1 MAAGFRRALCKE
13 SFWAIDHTGTARD
26 GFAPIRQMRSVLIL
40 GAGPAGS
47 AAAIAALA
55 ESVPVS
61 ILEKSLH
68 RRHKV
73 CGEFISPEACG
84 ILAELGVWEQFL
96 RLEPTRIRDCV
107 LHFGRL
113 TKKWTMPEY
122 GYGLSRYELDGLL
135 LQRAA
140 ALGATVS
147 NQVVPNGSFGD
158 HSWADAPEAA
168 GKLGIVL
175 ATGRRAAAA
184 PGKRLFGFKAHFEG
198 PADDAVELFFFSGGY
213 VGVSCV
219 EHGITNVCGIAPES
233 ALHACGFRLDEFVL
247 RSEAL
252 AERLR
257 PLSRKFKWL
266 TVGPL
271 VYSSNLRS
279 WVDPITY
286 PAGDALGFVDPFT
299 GSGILNALLT
309 GWLSGSAA
317 AQGLSSQGYVARC
330 GALLAKPYRTSALFR
345 GLLDAGCAQHLAALI
360 PGSWLFRLT
369 RVGRLA
375 TYRLCA

>member
-1 MAAGFRRALCKE
+1 MK
-13 SFWAIDHTGTARD
+13 
-26 GFAPIRQMRSVLIL
+26 SVLVI

-47 AAAIAALA
+47 VAAIAALG

-61 ILEKSLH
+61 ILEKSRH

-84 ILAELGVWEQFL
+84 ILSELGVWEQFL
-96 RLEPTRIRDCV
+96 RLHPTRIRNCR
-107 LHFGRL
+107 LHFGRV
-113 TKKWTMPEY
+113 TKKWTLPDC

-135 LQRAA
+135 LQRAV
-140 ALGATVS
+140 ALGANVGYQRVAS
-147 NQVVPNGSFGD
+147 NSPVEGGT
-158 HSWADAPEAA
+158 A
-168 GKLGIVL
+168 IVL
-175 ATGRRAAAA
+175 ATGRKCAAP

-198 PADDAVELFFFSGGY
+198 PADDAVELFFSGGGY

-219 EHGITNVCGIAPES
+219 EHGVTNVCGIAPES
-233 ALHACGFRLDEFVL
+233 ALRACGFRLDEFVL
-247 RSEAL
+247 RCEPL

-257 PLSRKFKWL
+257 PLSRKFAWL

-271 VYSSNLRS
+271 VYSSNFRACA
-279 WVDPITY
+279 DPATY

-309 GWLSGSAA
+309 GCLSGSAA
-317 AQGLSSQGYVARC
+317 AQGLSSQAHVARC
-330 GALLAKPYRTSALFR
+330 GALLEEPYRRSALFR
-345 GLLDAGCAQHLAALI
+345 ALLDVGCGQYLASLI

-375 TYRLCA
+375 RYRPLGQSLMLG

>member
-1 MAAGFRRALCKE
+1 MAAGVRRAACKN

-26 GFAPIRQMRSVLIL
+26 GLASVRQMKSFLIL

-47 AAAIAALA
+47 VAAIAALA

-61 ILEKSLH
+61 ILEKSRH

-113 TKKWTMPEY
+113 TKKWTLPEC

-135 LQRAA
+135 LERAV

-147 NQVVPNGSFGD
+147 NQVVPNNSFGN
-158 HSWADAPEAA
+158 HFPADAPGPG
-168 GKLGIVL
+168 GKTAIVL

-198 PADDAVELFFFSGGY
+198 PAADAVELFFFSGGY

-219 EHGITNVCGIAPES
+219 ERGITNVCGIAPES

-271 VYSSNLRS
+271 VYSRTVRT
-279 WVDPITY
+279 WVDPITS

-317 AQGLSSQGYVARC
+317 AQGLSSQGCVARC
-330 GALLAKPYRTSALFR
+330 GALLGKPYWTSALFS
-345 GLLDAGCAQHLAALI
+345 GLLDVGCAQHLAALI

-375 TYRLCA
+375 TYSSCV

>member
-1 MAAGFRRALCKE
+1 MK
-13 SFWAIDHTGTARD
+13 
-26 GFAPIRQMRSVLIL
+26 SVLIL

-55 ESVPVS
+55 EAVPVS
-61 ILEKSLH
+61 ILEKSRH

-96 RLEPTRIRDCV
+96 LLQPARIRNCA
-107 LHFGRL
+107 LHFGRV
-113 TKKWTMPEY
+113 TKKWTLPEC

-135 LQRAA
+135 LQRAVA
-140 ALGATVS
+140 QGASVS
-147 NQVVPNGSFGD
+147 NQVVTS
-158 HSWADAPEAA
+158 DALGTHVLTDAQRAA
-168 GKLGIVL
+168 GGTTIVL
-175 ATGRRAAAA
+175 ATGRRAVAP

-198 PADDAVELFFFSGGY
+198 PADDAVELFFFGGGY
-213 VGVSCV
+213 VGVNPV
-219 EHGITNVCGIAPES
+219 EQGITNVCGIAPED

-257 PLSRKFKWL
+257 PLSRKFRWL

-271 VYSSNLRS
+271 VYSTNFRS
-279 WVDPITY
+279 CVDPITY

-309 GWLSGSAA
+309 GRLSGSAA
-317 AQGLSSQGYVARC
+317 AQGTSSQEHVARC
-330 GALLAKPYRTSALFR
+330 GALLGKPYRTSALFR
-345 GLLDAGCAQHLAALI
+345 ASLEMGCAQYVASLI

-369 RVGRLA
+369 RVGGAARA
-375 TYRLCA
+375 AR

>member
-1 MAAGFRRALCKE
+1 MKN
-13 SFWAIDHTGTARD
+13 
-26 GFAPIRQMRSVLIL
+26 VLIL

-47 AAAIAALA
+47 VAAIAALA

-61 ILEKSLH
+61 ILEKSTH

-84 ILAELGVWEQFL
+84 ILAELGVWGQFL
-96 RLEPTRIRDCV
+96 SLQPTRIRDCA
-107 LHFGRL
+107 LHFGRV
-113 TKKWTMPEY
+113 TKKWTLPEC

-135 LQRAA
+135 LERAM
-140 ALGATVS
+140 ALGATVA
-147 NQVVPNGSFGD
+147 NQRVTNNSLGNRLLT
-158 HSWADAPEAA
+158 DAQGAA
-168 GKLGIVL
+168 GGTAIVL
-175 ATGRRAAAA
+175 ATGRRATAP

-219 EHGITNVCGIAPES
+219 EQGITNVCGIAPED

-271 VYSSNLRS
+271 VYSGNVRS
-279 WVDPITY
+279 WANPIAY

-309 GWLSGSAA
+309 GWWSGSAA
-317 AQGLSSQGYVARC
+317 AQGLSSQRYVERC
-330 GALLAKPYRTSALFR
+330 GALLGKPFRTSALFR
-345 GLLDAGCAQHLAALI
+345 ALLDVGCAQHLASLV

-369 RVGRLA
+369 RIGRLA
-375 TYRLCA
+375 TYRPCA

>member
-1 MAAGFRRALCKE
+1 MITLLPRVKKLRLSDK
-13 SFWAIDHTGTARD
+13 
-26 GFAPIRQMRSVLIL
+26 MKSVLIL

-47 AAAIAALA
+47 VAAIAALA

-61 ILEKSLH
+61 ILEKSRH

-96 RLEPTRIRDCV
+96 RLQPTRIRDCA
-107 LHFGRL
+107 LHFGRV
-113 TKKWTMPEY
+113 TKKWTLPEC

-135 LQRAA
+135 LQRAM

-147 NQVVPNGSFGD
+147 NQLITNNSLGTYPLT
-158 HSWADAPEAA
+158 DAQGAA
-168 GKLGIVL
+168 GRTTIVL
-175 ATGRRAAAA
+175 ATGRRAVAP

-198 PADDAVELFFFSGGY
+198 PADDAVELFFFGGGY

-219 EHGITNVCGIAPES
+219 EHGITNVCGIAPEG

-257 PLSRKFKWL
+257 PLSRKFRWL

-271 VYSSNLRS
+271 VYSSNFRS

-317 AQGLSSQGYVARC
+317 AQGLSSQGYVERC
-330 GALLAKPYRTSALFR
+330 GALLGKPYRTSALFR
-345 GLLDAGCAQHLAALI
+345 ALLDVGCAQHLASLI

-375 TYRLCA
+375 TYRPCA

>member
-1 MAAGFRRALCKE
+1 
-13 SFWAIDHTGTARD
+13 
-26 GFAPIRQMRSVLIL
+26 MRSVLIL

-55 ESVPVS
+55 ESVPVK
-61 ILEKSLH
+61 ILEKSRQ

-113 TKKWTMPEY
+113 TKKWTLPEC

-135 LQRAA
+135 LERAV
-140 ALGATVS
+140 ALGATVGHEAVTNNS
-147 NQVVPNGSFGD
+147 LGNHFPT
-158 HSWADAPEAA
+158 DAPGAA
-168 GKLGIVL
+168 DKTAIVL
-175 ATGRRAAAA
+175 ATGRKVAAP

-198 PADDAVELFFFSGGY
+198 PAADAVELFFFDGSY

-219 EHGITNVCGIAPES
+219 ERGITNVCGIAPES
-233 ALHACGFRLDEFVL
+233 ALHTCGFRLDEFVL

-271 VYSSNLRS
+271 VYSRTVRT
-279 WVDPITY
+279 WVDPNTY

-317 AQGLSSQGYVARC
+317 ALGLSSQGCVARC
-330 GALLAKPYRTSALFR
+330 GALLGKPYWTSALFR
-345 GLLDAGCAQHLAALI
+345 GLLDAGCAEHLAALI